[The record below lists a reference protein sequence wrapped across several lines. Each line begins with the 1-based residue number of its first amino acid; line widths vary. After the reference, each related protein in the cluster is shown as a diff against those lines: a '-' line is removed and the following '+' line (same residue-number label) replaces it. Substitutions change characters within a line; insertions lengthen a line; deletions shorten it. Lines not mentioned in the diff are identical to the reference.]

1 VRQGLLFSEEQA
13 LLPLREV
20 HPNRV
25 LSEKERVSQED
36 LFMGGSG
43 WNIGLTGFV
52 LAVSVMIGCGQK
64 ASVRPALPPSATD
77 LVLLK
82 SAALCERKSEFLKK
96 HAPAPHTSNAW
107 GSGQEIAIPEA
118 RSASQG
124 EEAYFFDENGLLVGA
139 LFTFPR
145 GMNLDSFPVLR
156 DTLSRLKPSLEFY
169 LNASQMETTANMEA
183 SAIFETG
190 DEKSTTQ
197 YLVTGSQEHPILLQ
211 ASFTIDPYVRL
222 FSPYRREFLDRLR
235 SPKGGKGGQRIESQ
249 GSEDK
254 EPFLSLQQFARGQ
267 TAQLA
272 YCGDKHYDIAADA
285 YQKAIASGFTNKVW
299 LAEAHHKLGLSWAAK
314 GQFEKAK
321 TEMLQSLAIRP
332 NIPEVLNNLGT
343 VHVKLGERAAAL
355 SVFERA
361 VTLRPNYAVARYN
374 LAEASEETNPK
385 RAVAEYE
392 TFLALAEDNPEEDAR
407 AVHARERVDA
417 LKR

>member
-1 VRQGLLFSEEQA
+1 MG
-13 LLPLREV
+13 
-20 HPNRV
+20 
-25 LSEKERVSQED
+25 VS
-36 LFMGGSG
+36 GRKVC
-43 WNIGLTGFV
+43 LTGFV
-52 LAVSVMIGCGQK
+52 LAVSVMIGCSQG
-64 ASVRPALPPSATD
+64 APVRPPLPPSATD

-82 SAALCERKSEFLKK
+82 STALCERKPEFLKK
-96 HAPAPHTSNAW
+96 HPSAAHASNVW
-107 GSGQEIAIPEA
+107 GSGQEISIPEA
-118 RSASQG
+118 RSVSRG
-124 EEAYFFDENGLLVGA
+124 EESYFFDEDGLLVGA

-145 GMNLDSFPVLR
+145 GLNLAPYSVLR
-156 DTLSRLKPSLEFY
+156 DTLSRLKPALEFY
-169 LNASQMETTANMEA
+169 LNVSQLEAKTNMDA

-197 YLVTGSQEHPILLQ
+197 YLVTGSPEHPILLQ

-235 SPKGGKGGQRIESQ
+235 NPKGGKGGQTIESQ

-254 EPFLSLQQFARGQ
+254 EPFASLQQFARGQ
-267 TAQLA
+267 AAQLA
-272 YCGDKHYDIAADA
+272 YCGVKNYNVAADA
-285 YQKAIASGFTNKVW
+285 YQKAIAGGFNNKVW
-299 LAEAHHKLGLSWAAK
+299 LSEAHHKLGLSWAAK

-321 TEMLQSLAIRP
+321 TEILQSLAIRP

-374 LAEASEETNPK
+374 LAEAYEQSNPK
-385 RAVAEYE
+385 RALAEYE
-392 TFLALAEDNPEEDAR
+392 TFLALTEENPDEEAR
-407 AVHARERVDA
+407 AAHARERIKA